1 MGSGRFLKEDTENAK
16 QLKIPIIQ
24 KSFFKK
30 EKRQD
35 TDERKILTIHI
46 TDKVENARAYKNFLH
61 INKNS

>member
-1 MGSGRFLKEDTENAK
+1 MLSR
-16 QLKIPIIQ
+16 LKIPIIQ

-46 TDKVENARAYKNFLH
+46 TDKVENARAYKKFLH